1 MRISSINKRY
11 ISLASVICMLVVWK
25 ILSLHLRSDFVLPS
39 PEKTLV
45 TTLTLFGN
53 SGFLATVGTTILR
66 GLTGFII
73 SGILGIA
80 TGIITGINPN
90 INAFLQPILVTI
102 RSIPVISI
110 ILLALIWFHPG
121 AVPVF
126 IGMLTMFPFITTNVS
141 DGIRSIDSEL
151 VVMATF
157 YKISRKRI
165 IRELYIPAIMPFI
178 VSGASSALGIGWRA
192 IIIGEVLSQP
202 EYGIGT
208 MMQNAQT
215 FLNVDAVIAWT
226 IIAVLISFIF
236 EKTIRWIESKFI
248 TWRS

>member
-25 ILSLHLRSDFVLPS
+25 ILSLHLKSDFVLPS

-53 SGFLATVGTTILR
+53 SRFLATVGTTILR
-66 GLTGFII
+66 GLAGFII

-157 YKISRKRI
+157 YKVSRRRI
-165 IRELYIPAIMPFI
+165 IREVYIPAIMPFI

-208 MMQNAQT
+208 MMQTAQT

-236 EKTIRWIESKFI
+236 EKIIRWVESKFI